1 MFINALARDPSLE
14 SFRQEV
20 RDFCAAQIGPELRRK
35 LDLGQHLTKEEYN
48 GWLQALGEKGW
59 LGGNWPKEA
68 GGQGWSAEEAAI
80 FREETGRAGAPWLIP
95 FGVTM
100 VGPVIYTF
108 GTPEQK
114 AQHLPGILKN
124 TTWWCQGYSE
134 PGSGSDLASLR
145 TRAVKGVDD
154 DGAHYRVTGQKIW
167 TTLAH
172 WADWCFC
179 LVRTDPEAKP
189 QKGIS
194 FLLIDMKTP
203 GITVRPIITLD
214 MGHHVNE
221 VFFDDVRVPAE
232 NLIGEENKGWDYAK
246 FLLAN
251 ERVGVAELGSMV
263 RYLDQLKGVL
273 AKTMEGGKPLS
284 DSPEF
289 QRRVAELEVQF
300 ATLEALVVDQHA
312 AHQSAADQPSLIG
325 AAALKI
331 RGSELQQA
339 ILQCMTDALARHG
352 LAYQADALMAG
363 WNGELMGPAEMAG
376 ILAEHLH
383 RRAATIYGGSSEI
396 QRNIIAKGALGL

>member
-20 RDFCAAQIGPELRRK
+20 RDFCQAEIGPDLRRK
-35 LDLGQHLTKEEYN
+35 LDLGQHLTKDEMN
-48 GWLQALGEKGW
+48 GWLQALGAKGW
-59 LGGNWPKEA
+59 LTGGWPKEA
-68 GGQGWSAEEAAI
+68 GGLGWTPAEAAI
-80 FREETGRAGAPWLIP
+80 FREETGRAGAPWLVP

-114 AQHLPGILKN
+114 DRHLPGIREN

-145 TRAVKGVDD
+145 TRAVKGTDAE
-154 DGAHYRVTGQKIW
+154 GEHYKVNGQKIW

-179 LVRTDPEAKP
+179 LVRTDTESKP

-194 FLLIDMKTP
+194 FLLIDMQSP

-251 ERVGVAELGSMV
+251 ERVGVAELGSMT
-263 RYLDQLKGVL
+263 RYLDQLKQVL
-273 AKTMEGGKPLS
+273 AKTMEGGEPLS
-284 DSPEF
+284 RHPEF
-289 QRRVAELEVQF
+289 QRRVAELEVSY
-300 ATLEALVVDQHA
+300 ATLEALVNDQHA